1 MTCVLAS
8 PWNPLS
14 TTLSWSSM
22 NQHQSDSLYTGLERT
37 QSHGYASS
45 GSEQPKKQGSSTKKR
60 ASRAGTRSVSTLS
73 AAQLERKRANDREAQ
88 RAIRQ
93 RTKDHIDGLEN
104 TISELRRSQE
114 VSEKTTHSTRLR
126 NRELEE
132 ENSYMR
138 MKLNEAGLAI
148 DLPLQSTI
156 KRDSMLEDLSTDSLL
171 VSRPQDPSLIATHAS
186 SPATQASGASIQ
198 RPDSTSTSR
207 SFSGSHPA
215 PAGSWPQQ
223 QQQPPRG
230 SYSGL
235 TNLPLAVPGTATAW
249 RSHEGAQGVA
259 PIAGDIHT
267 TARNA
272 TSLPYNAPHSD
283 RTQWSSTASQ
293 YQYAVP
299 EQQSHAQYPGHAQI
313 PQQQHAAQ
321 QQSPYSQAPLSAY
334 PPAQQTQQQQP
345 AYHPPQMPPQSEFQN
360 LSVSGSTSP
369 YTVSAPGTQSFVP
382 QPQYHI
388 APMQSTEYQPP
399 SHLPTQ
405 SMAAPSYQHPSAEQ
419 GYPPQQAQQA
429 QTQYRDDS
437 GRAYSMAHYPP
448 A

>member
-22 NQHQSDSLYTGLERT
+22 NQHQSDSLYAGLERT

-114 VSEKTTHSTRLR
+114 VSEKTTQSTRQR

-156 KRDSMLEDLSTDSLL
+156 KRDSMLQDFLTDDSL
-171 VSRPQDPSLIATHAS
+171 VSRPQDPTLIATHAS

-198 RPDSTSTSR
+198 RPASTSTSR

-259 PIAGDIHT
+259 PVAGDIHT
-267 TARNA
+267 TAQR
-272 TSLPYNAPHSD
+272 TSLPYNAPHAD
-283 RTQWSSTASQ
+283 RAQWSSTAPQ
-293 YQYAVP
+293 YQYTVP

-313 PQQQHAAQ
+313 PQQQHAA

-388 APMQSTEYQPP
+388 APMQSTEYQQPP
-399 SHLPTQ
+399 AHLPTQ
-405 SMAAPSYQHPSAEQ
+405 PMPAPSYQHPSAEQ
-419 GYPPQQAQQA
+419 GYPPQQA

>member
-114 VSEKTTHSTRLR
+114 VSEKTTQSTRQR

-138 MKLNEAGLAI
+138 MKLNEAGLSI
-148 DLPLQSTI
+148 DLPLQSMN
-156 KRDSMLEDLSTDSLL
+156 KRDSFREDLMTDKSL
-171 VSRPQDPSLIATHAS
+171 VSRPQDHSIIATHAS

-198 RPDSTSTSR
+198 RPASTSTSR
-207 SFSGSHPA
+207 SFSASHPA
-215 PAGSWPQQ
+215 PSGSWPQQ

-249 RSHEGAQGVA
+249 RSHEGAQGVT
-259 PIAGDIHT
+259 PVAGDIHT
-267 TARNA
+267 TARSA
-272 TSLPYNAPHSD
+272 TSLPYNAPHAE
-283 RTQWSSTASQ
+283 RTQWSSTAPQ
-293 YQYAVP
+293 YQYAVA
-299 EQQSHAQYPGHAQI
+299 EQQSHAQYPAHAQI
-313 PQQQHAAQ
+313 PQQHAAQ

-334 PPAQQTQQQQP
+334 PPAQQSQQQQP

-405 SMAAPSYQHPSAEQ
+405 PMAAPSYQHPSAEQ
-419 GYPPQQAQQA
+419 GYPPQQAQA

>member
-114 VSEKTTHSTRLR
+114 VSEKTTQSTRQR

-148 DLPLQSTI
+148 DLPLQSMI
-156 KRDSMLEDLSTDSLL
+156 KRDSITEDLMTDKSL
-171 VSRPQDPSLIATHAS
+171 VSRPQDPTLIATHAS

-198 RPDSTSTSR
+198 RPASTSTSR

-215 PAGSWPQQ
+215 PSGSWPQQ

-249 RSHEGAQGVA
+249 RSHEGAQPVA
-259 PIAGDIHT
+259 PVAGDIHT

-272 TSLPYNAPHSD
+272 TSLPYNATSHAD
-283 RTQWSSTASQ
+283 RTQWSSTAPQ
-293 YQYAVP
+293 YHQYAEP
-299 EQQSHAQYPGHAQI
+299 HAQYPGHAQI
-313 PQQQHAAQ
+313 TQQHAAAQ

-405 SMAAPSYQHPSAEQ
+405 PMAAPSYQHPSAEQ
-419 GYPPQQAQQA
+419 GYPPQQGQQA